1 MVIGVISILKLIELY
16 EEYPCDNNEILN
28 KREGEIQ
35 REIATINR
43 NKAERTLKQ
52 YYMDNRNDYY
62 KIKRILHK

>member
-1 MVIGVISILKLIELY
+1 MVIGVISTLKLIELY

>member
-1 MVIGVISILKLIELY
+1 MVIGVISTLKLIELY
-16 EEYPCDNNEILN
+16 EEYPCDNNDILN